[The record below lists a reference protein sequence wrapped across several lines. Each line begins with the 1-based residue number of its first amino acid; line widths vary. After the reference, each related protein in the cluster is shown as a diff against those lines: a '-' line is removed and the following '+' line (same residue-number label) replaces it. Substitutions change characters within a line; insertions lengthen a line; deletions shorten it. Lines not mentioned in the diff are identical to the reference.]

1 MTALFPTITDEHWRR
16 GLASA
21 RLRRKS
27 SQHRTFM
34 QAFLSRVRQ
43 LMPGI
48 TFTLVADVG
57 GGPANV
63 TTIPA
68 ERVPNEV
75 ALWAEW
81 TETGTNQK
89 RRAEMPMSRVAI
101 TTNPRLFA
109 ESVAGQVSQ
118 FVKGGAA

>member
-21 RLRRKS
+21 RLRRKTV
-27 SQHRTFM
+27 QQRIFM

-48 TFTLVADVG
+48 TFTLVADIG
-57 GGPANV
+57 CGPANI

-81 TETGTNQK
+81 TETTKNHK
-89 RRAEMPMSRVAI
+89 RRAELPMSRAAI
-101 TTNPRLFA
+101 TNNPRLFA
-109 ESVAGQVSQ
+109 ESVASQVSRL
-118 FVKGGAA
+118 VKGGAA